1 MIKINF
7 FEKSKNKNE
16 KNYINY
22 LDRLLQSMEPI
33 LNEGEFAFYRVEEI
47 EIIPLKIL
55 KCFLEKKKTSAS

>member
-1 MIKINF
+1 
-7 FEKSKNKNE
+7 
-16 KNYINY
+16 
-22 LDRLLQSMEPI
+22 MEPI